1 MPEGVRPLVTVVTP
15 SYNYARYLGQC
26 LLSVRAQRYRPL
38 EHLVVDGG
46 SSDGSREVL
55 APFLGSYDLQ
65 ATFEPD
71 GGQADALAKGFARAR
86 GEVLCWLNA
95 DDFWLHDRV
104 VEEAVERLGQGADWV
119 TGSGRFVDGKG
130 NLGRRWPVR
139 AAWVEPEL
147 RYYDTV
153 LQPATFW
160 RRSAHRPLRT
170 DLHYA
175 FDWQLWLDVRRGGA
189 RLAVVEAEW
198 AGYRMHETNK
208 TGADPALRR
217 AEVAAVLGGELGPG
231 SLQARWARAVARGYQ
246 AAERRRLPA
255 LKAAVGAAN
264 LALYHLSRRRL
275 FSC

>member
-26 LLSVRAQRYRPL
+26 LESVRSQRYRPL
-38 EHLVVDGG
+38 EHLVLDGG
-46 SSDGSREVL
+46 SADGSREVL
-55 APFLGSYDLQ
+55 GAFLGSYDLQ

-71 GGQADALAKGFARAR
+71 GGQADAIAKGFARAR

-95 DDFWLHDRV
+95 DDFWLHEGV
-104 VEEAVERLGQGADWV
+104 VEEAVERLGKGADWV
-119 TGSGRFVDGKG
+119 TGTGRFVDGG
-130 NLGRRWPVR
+130 GRVGRRWPVR
-139 AAWVEPEL
+139 AARVEPEL

-160 RRSAHRPLRT
+160 WRSVHRPLRT

-175 FDWQLWLDVRRGGA
+175 FDWQLWLDLHRAGA

-198 AGYRMHETNK
+198 AAYRMHQTNK
-208 TGADPALRR
+208 TAADPALRR
-217 AEVAAVLGGELGPG
+217 AEIAAVLEGEHGPG
-231 SLQARWARAVARGYQ
+231 SPQARWARAVARAYGV
-246 AAERRRLPA
+246 AERRRLPG
-255 LKAAVGAAN
+255 LKSAVSAAN